1 MILGLFFEKYRL
13 ALFRLKSGLASIKT
27 CINFIF
33 VWWPMGKIWLS
44 IFGATLLALPIS
56 TTAQVSVRGYFRSNG
71 TYVQPHVRSAPNN
84 TTVDNWSTRGNV
96 NPYTGK
102 NGTANPYPY
111 SRLVPSAPSYMP
123 ITPSSPPT
131 VPATPEPLTALQK
144 LEGMIVPK
152 TGTHQQQERK
162 NCYTIYDCQ

>member
-1 MILGLFFEKYRL
+1 M
-13 ALFRLKSGLASIKT
+13 KSELASVNAYT
-27 CINFIF
+27 NCNCM
-33 VWWPMGKIWLS
+33 WRPMRKIWLT
-44 IFGATLLALPIS
+44 ICGATLLAFPIS

-71 TYVQPHVRSAPNN
+71 TYVQPYVRSAPNN
-84 TTVDNWSTRGNV
+84 TTADNWSTKGNV

-131 VPATPEPLTALQK
+131 VPATPAPLTTLQK
-144 LEGMIVPK
+144 LEAMIEPK